1 MWAQP
6 FLTLPS
12 RATMS
17 SSRLFA
23 HATDRMQLPLSGQ
36 SVDQRYEESSKPC
49 VLRIHDLKKA
59 FSAESVSS
67 GFSSGRK

>member
-23 HATDRMQLPLSGQ
+23 HAADRMQLPLSGQ
-36 SVDQRYEESSKPC
+36 SVDQRYEESLSPAS
-49 VLRIHDLKKA
+49 LGIMI
-59 FSAESVSS
+59 
-67 GFSSGRK
+67 